1 MIERGYYPPGAE
13 FDPNAPWNQEDP
25 PEVEVDVTASHTISR
40 DTTITTTDYTDTFEN
55 GFECGDLNGDYESQH
70 KGPIELINILQEE
83 LLPEYNKLKEK
94 ITFFKHLRHKN
105 MMAEPV
111 NGSYINPKIKSAE
124 PTQREYRRFHYLAG
138 ILEDCKGWVEDE
150 SEVVMN

>member
-1 MIERGYYPPGAE
+1 MRESGYYPPGAE

-25 PEVEVDVTASHTISR
+25 SEVEVDVTASHTVSR

-83 LLPEYNKLKEK
+83 LLPEYNKLK
-94 ITFFKHLRHKN
+94 
-105 MMAEPV
+105 
-111 NGSYINPKIKSAE
+111 
-124 PTQREYRRFHYLAG
+124 
-138 ILEDCKGWVEDE
+138 
-150 SEVVMN
+150 

>member
-1 MIERGYYPPGAE
+1 MYNNYDYLMGA
-13 FDPNAPWNQEDP
+13 DTPDAPWNQEDP
-25 PEVEVDVTASHTISR
+25 PEVEVDVTASHTVSR
-40 DTTITTTDYTDTFEN
+40 DTTITTTDYTDTFED
-55 GFECGDLNGDYESQH
+55 GFECEDLNGDYKSQH

-94 ITFFKHLRHKN
+94 ITFFNHLSRKN
-105 MMAEPV
+105 MMAEPI

-124 PTQREYRRFHYLAG
+124 PTQMEYKRFYYLTDV
-138 ILEDCKGWVEDE
+138 LEDCKGWVEDE

>member
-1 MIERGYYPPGAE
+1 MYNNYDYLMGA
-13 FDPNAPWNQEDP
+13 DTPDAPWNQEDP
-25 PEVEVDVTASHTISR
+25 PEVEVDVTASHTVSR
-40 DTTITTTDYTDTFEN
+40 DTTITTTDYTDTFED
-55 GFECGDLNGDYESQH
+55 GFEYEDLNGDYKSQH

-94 ITFFKHLRHKN
+94 ITFFNHLRRKN
-105 MMAEPV
+105 MMAEPI

-124 PTQREYRRFHYLAG
+124 PTQMEYKRFHYLTDF
-138 ILEDCKGWVEDE
+138 LEDCKVWVEDE